1 MESRK
6 STDGPYFLG
15 SKGDTDIL
23 DTVGE
28 GEGGMMWENSIE
40 TYPLPYAK

>member
-6 STDGPYFLG
+6 IEYGRSYLHG

-28 GEGGMMWENSIE
+28 GECGMI
-40 TYPLPYAK
+40 